1 MSLTI
6 ASPAPPVL
14 QSDTFEI
21 QRQKINNLAQ
31 AITNLTLLSTPFA
44 MIGDAGTTN
53 QDYRGIFQPSYNTSG
68 LTSPVYNA
76 WTSINLNS
84 LSLSVI
90 PNGVYIQ
97 IWNFDGQNRENSGII
112 QYRKDNTG
120 PIYTANTVGWSG
132 SGGDTGKSIFAFV
145 PVSTVSNPTY
155 GSFQYYRTTVN
166 TAIINSWGISILGY
180 Y

>member
-44 MIGDAGTTN
+44 MIGDVGTFN
-53 QDYRGIFQPSYNTSG
+53 QGEDVGIFQPSYNTSG

-76 WTSINLNS
+76 WTSVNLNS

-97 IWNFDGQNRENSGII
+97 IWNFDRQNGENSGII
-112 QYRKDNTG
+112 QYRKDSTG
-120 PIYTANTVGWSG
+120 SIYTANTVGWSG
-132 SGGDTGKSIFAFV
+132 SGADTGKSIFAFV

-155 GSFQYYRTTVN
+155 GSFQYYRTTLNSNVN
-166 TAIINSWGISILGY
+166 CWGISILGY